1 MKTTYNVILLAE
13 ILAYNKSALY
23 RSASPAFS
31 FVLTYSYWHFAS
43 EPAWWAKKGAGR
55 GRGTTTTKKFPQI
68 PPPFF
73 PSSPTTFDACHK
85 GRLLSDLRMDLTFQ
99 DLDCESHHIP
109 LMMMIIVMMMMTMMM
124 MIVLMVM
131 IMMMMVVIGV

>member
-1 MKTTYNVILLAE
+1 MYKVKTTYNVILLAE

-55 GRGTTTTKKFPQI
+55 GRGTTKNK
-68 PPPFF
+68 
-73 PSSPTTFDACHK
+73 SSPKSLLLFPFLTYHFW
-85 GRLLSDLRMDLTFQ
+85 RLPQRKATVRLAMDLTF
-99 DLDCESHHIP
+99 
-109 LMMMIIVMMMMTMMM
+109 
-124 MIVLMVM
+124 
-131 IMMMMVVIGV
+131 